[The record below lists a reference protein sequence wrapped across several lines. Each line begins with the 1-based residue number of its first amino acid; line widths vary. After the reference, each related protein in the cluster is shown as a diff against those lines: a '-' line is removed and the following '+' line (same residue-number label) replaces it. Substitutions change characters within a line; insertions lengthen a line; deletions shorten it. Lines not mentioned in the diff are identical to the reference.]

1 MTTPSLDGP
10 RERWAPCLLTKG
22 KVGTLPL
29 YRGKGGHAASVKL
42 ERWAPCLLT
51 AGKVGTL
58 PPVRDDGAGHTGGRA
73 ARVEPPV
80 CPAPAHDR
88 ERRTIERQ
96 KGTETAYRSDMLARG
111 AERDRVGIL
120 RRARCARLAPVARH
134 QRACTP
140 ESLGRY
146 TELSSQVSLRLRCGR
161 LNLLR
166 PAH

>member
-1 MTTPSLDGP
+1 MLAASDHAGGGSCCKKPASLDDH
-10 RERWAPCLLTKG
+10 ALLG
-22 KVGTLPL
+22 WP
-29 YRGKGGHAASVKL
+29 
-42 ERWAPCLLT
+42 
-51 AGKVGTL
+51 AGKVGPL
-58 PPVRDDGAGHTGGRA
+58 PPYQGKGGPAASCRRWRGGATGGRA